1 VVEASR
7 KHGPFDR
14 RWPSARGDSAA
25 AVSTAAPVRAAEAA
39 EALDW
44 EAFSDRYFRGR
55 GRHEMEALTAYA
67 AYKLGREWRTTPA
80 RLSVVPTEHVSA
92 AVELEWGAAGARRLL
107 VAIAADR
114 MERRREPMVR
124 ESSELEQRRGELRR
138 SLPGLSEERAD
149 SYRRYSDALALE
161 RAGVKY
167 ERPEEMVRL
176 GEAERAADSLIRDV
190 QRELRDIDA
199 ELKLRPRPGLGARSR
214 RTAGRAGAAR

>member
-7 KHGPFDR
+7 KHGPFDT
-14 RWPSARGDSAA
+14 RWPWARKDSAA
-25 AVSTAAPVRAAEAA
+25 AVSTAPPLRAAEAA

-44 EAFSDRYFRGR
+44 EAFSNRYFPGR
-55 GRHEMEALTAYA
+55 RRHDMEAPTAYA
-67 AYKLGREWRTTPA
+67 TYTQGREWRTTPA

-92 AVELEWGAAGARRLL
+92 DVELEWGAAGARRLL
-107 VAIAADR
+107 DAIAAYQ
-114 MERRREPMVR
+114 MERRREPMAR
-124 ESSELEQRRGELRR
+124 ERSELEQRRGELRR
-138 SLPGLSEERAD
+138 SLPRLSEKRAD

-176 GEAERAADSLIRDV
+176 GEAELAADSLIRDV

-199 ELKLRPRPGLGARSR
+199 EIKLTPRPGLGARFR
-214 RTAGRAGAAR
+214 RTARRARAAR